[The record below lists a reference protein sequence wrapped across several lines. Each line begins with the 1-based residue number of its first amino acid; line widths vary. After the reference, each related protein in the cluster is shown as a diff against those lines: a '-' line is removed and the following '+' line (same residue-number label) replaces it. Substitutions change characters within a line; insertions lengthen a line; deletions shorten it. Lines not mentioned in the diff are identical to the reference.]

1 MAQRTPYR
9 VAIALNSAE
18 EQAWVQDRLEQSQG
32 WQVLFSTKDGET
44 CLRQVLRDRPELV
57 LIGDILRDMEG
68 RELLRQRR
76 WPRLEETLQILS
88 LESVVYYFTSFI
100 SSAI

>member
-44 CLRQVLRDRPELV
+44 
-57 LIGDILRDMEG
+57 
-68 RELLRQRR
+68 
-76 WPRLEETLQILS
+76 
-88 LESVVYYFTSFI
+88 
-100 SSAI
+100 